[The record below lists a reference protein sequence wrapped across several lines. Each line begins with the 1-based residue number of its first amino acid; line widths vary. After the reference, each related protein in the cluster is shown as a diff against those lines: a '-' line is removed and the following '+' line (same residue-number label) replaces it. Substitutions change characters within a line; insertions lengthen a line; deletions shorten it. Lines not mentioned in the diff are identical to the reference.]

1 MFALGLTL
9 IFVVLNG
16 FFVAAEFALV
26 KLRATQLDRLS
37 KRSDPAAVTVVEIA
51 GRLDRYLSATQL
63 GITLASLGLGW
74 VGEPAVTHLLERAGL
89 RLGLPPSS
97 TLHSVAVVVGFT
109 VLTGLH
115 ILFGEL
121 LPKLLAI
128 QSAEGVA
135 LAVGRPLRLFH
146 FLTYPALLALN
157 AASSLLLR
165 AMGRG
170 SITDI
175 EGALSEEEILGILTQ
190 AYAKGRLSKPKRQ
203 LIERVMQFSERSV
216 RQIMVPRVDVS
227 WLSAD
232 LGVDEAVDRARSLG
246 FTRYPLV
253 EGNDLDRVVGYVNV
267 KDLLLAARAPDSLR
281 GAMREAMMA
290 PETLGLFDL
299 MREMQRRQV
308 PLAVVVDEYGG
319 TSGIATL
326 EDVLEEIVGD
336 IRDEH
341 DDEEP
346 GVSQRADGSW
356 TADGLLTLHDLRDAG
371 VDLGDIDADTI
382 GGAVLETLGRLAR
395 AGDLVRIGEWEIR
408 VDTVRRRRVARVQ
421 IRRRAPS
428 EAGQD
433 RSGDGA

>member
-1 MFALGLTL
+1 MFALGLTFV
-9 IFVVLNG
+9 FVVLNG

-26 KLRATQLDRLS
+26 KLRATQLDRLA
-37 KRSDPAAVTVVEIA
+37 KRSDPAAVTVVGIA
-51 GRLDRYLSATQL
+51 SKLDRYLSATQL

-74 VGEPAVTHLLERAGL
+74 VGEPAVTHALEHVAAA
-89 RLGLPPSS
+89 LGIRSS
-97 TLHSVAVVVGFT
+97 PTLHSIAVVIGFT
-109 VLTGLH
+109 VLTAAH

-146 FLTYPALLALN
+146 FLTYPALVALN
-157 AASSLLLR
+157 AASSLLLH

-203 LIERVMQFSERSV
+203 LIERVMQFNERSV
-216 RQIMVPRVDVS
+216 RQVMVPRVDVS
-227 WLSAD
+227 WLAAE
-232 LGVDEAVDRARSLG
+232 LAVDDAVRRARAIG

-253 EGNDLDRVVGYVNV
+253 EGNDLDRVVGYINV
-267 KDLLLAARAPDSLR
+267 KDLLLATNPPESLR
-281 GAMREAMMA
+281 GAMREAMMV

-341 DDEEP
+341 DDDTP
-346 GVSQRADGSW
+346 SVTQRADGAW

-371 VDLGDIDADTI
+371 VDLGPVDADTI
-382 GGAVLETLGRLAR
+382 GGVVLEVLGRLAR
-395 AGDLVRIGEWEIR
+395 AGDVVRVGHWELR
-408 VDTVRRRRVARVQ
+408 VETVRRRRVARVQ
-421 IRRRAPS
+421 IRRRAEG
-428 EAGQD
+428 EAAPE
-433 RSGDGA
+433 RRGDDA

>member
-1 MFALGLTL
+1 MFALGLTF

-74 VGEPAVTHLLERAGL
+74 VGEPAVTHVLEGVAL
-89 RLGLPPSS
+89 RLGLHHSN

-135 LAVGRPLRLFH
+135 LAVGRPLRVFH

-232 LGVDEAVDRARSLG
+232 LGVDEAVSRARAMG

-341 DDEEP
+341 DDEAP
-346 GVSQRADGSW
+346 GVSQRADGAW

-395 AGDLVRIGEWEIR
+395 AGDLVRIGDWEVR

-421 IRRRAPS
+421 IRRRVPG

-433 RSGDGA
+433 RQGDGA